1 MNAVDTNILIYV
13 HDPRDASKQ
22 MIAGELVTNLDD
34 GLLLW
39 QTACEFLAASRKLVP
54 YGYSY
59 EQALADIRELMSY
72 WSTAIP
78 TWAVLDRGESLLARY
93 SLSYWDA
100 TLIAAGLEAGATS
113 LYSENFTGYRDID
126 GLKII
131 NPFAATE

>member
-1 MNAVDTNILIYV
+1 MNAIDTNILIYV

-22 MIAGELVTNLDD
+22 TVAGELVTNLDD

-39 QTACEFLAASRKLVP
+39 QTACEFLAASRKLVN

-59 EQALADIRELMSY
+59 EQALADVRELMGY

-78 TWAVLDRGESLLARY
+78 TWSVIDRAKSLLARY

-100 TLIAAGLEAGATS
+100 TLIAAGLEAKATS
-113 LYSENFTGYRDID
+113 LYSENFSGYQDID
-126 GLKII
+126 GLKIV
-131 NPFAATE
+131 NPFAGN